1 MDEII
6 RRIMING
13 ITSDYS
19 DELIHHIRI
28 SNIFNVIF
36 IFLVFPFIFIFR
48 ESSLASLIAS
58 MPILFH
64 VISFILIKYHRHKA
78 GRFIFSIATPTSVY
92 FAAALIYIDDGTDGM
107 AAKFLILGTIIL
119 PFIVFMKNE
128 WKYTLVV
135 LILNFSYL
143 ISFNHINDLLVLEN
157 LHNVDGPELR
167 FISLITTFVMF
178 SSIFFYY
185 KKQISEINIKL
196 DQSNNHL
203 VERNRELKALNAT
216 KNKFFTI
223 IAHDL
228 KSPFNTILGFTE
240 MLQKKHK
247 TINDKELEFYS
258 KTIYKASLNTYKIV
272 ENLLTWSHSQL
283 NKVTR
288 KPITINVK
296 NFVSDIIAQLHEIAN
311 LKEINVEICVDQSI
325 CANAD
330 RNIANV
336 VLQNLLSNAI
346 KFSYRDSTIKLSA
359 YQIQF
364 NNKAYIEICVA
375 DSGVGMSLDTIS
387 KLFKIENTQSLEG
400 TEDEQGT
407 GLGLFL
413 CKEFTENNGG
423 KIRVESKLGKG
434 SEVYFTLPADIS
446 QMYDSNSLT
455 STEKSLRMA

>member
-1 MDEII
+1 MDELIK
-6 RRIMING
+6 RIMNSG

-19 DELIHHIRI
+19 VEFIHHIRI

-48 ESSLASLIAS
+48 ESPLASLIAT

-128 WKYTLVV
+128 WKYTLIV
-135 LILNFSYL
+135 LTLNFSYL

-167 FISLITTFVMF
+167 FISIITTFVMF

-203 VERNRELKALNAT
+203 LEKNIELRKLNAT
-216 KNKFFTI
+216 KNKFFSI

-228 KSPFNTILGFTE
+228 RSPFNTILGFTE
-240 MLQKKHK
+240 MLQKRHK
-247 TINDKELEFYS
+247 TINDEELEMYS
-258 KTIYKASLNTYKIV
+258 KNIYKASLNTYKIV

-283 NKVTR
+283 NNVSQ

-296 NFVSDIIAQLHEIAN
+296 LFVSDMIGQLHETAT
-311 LKEINVEICVDQSI
+311 LKEIKIENCVDQSI
-325 CANAD
+325 YARAD
-330 RNIANV
+330 RNIAIV

-346 KFSYRDSTIKLSA
+346 KFSYRDSTIKISA

-375 DSGVGMSLDTIS
+375 DSGIGMSLDTIT
-387 KLFKIENTQSLEG
+387 KLFKIENTKSHAG
-400 TEDEQGT
+400 TENEQGT
-407 GLGLFL
+407 GLGLLL

-423 KIRVESKLGKG
+423 KIRLSSELGKG
-434 SEVYFTLPADIS
+434 SEFYFTLPADKS
-446 QMYDSNSLT
+446 QWYDSNSIT
-455 STEKSLRMA
+455 STKKSLKIA